1 MKSLLKELVETPG
14 VSGQEHQIRD
24 KIREE
29 VEDHADSVE
38 EDRMGNLVARKGDG
52 DETLMIAAHMD
63 QIGLA
68 VKDVDENGFIRFSKI
83 GGITLQS
90 LMNQRVTI
98 HTETGRVTGVLGMKP
113 PHLMDKENRDKLP
126 EKEQLFIDIGAEDD
140 EEVDELGVN
149 VGDTIT
155 FERDA
160 KDLQNDYITGLALD
174 NRVGVAVAI
183 KVLEEYEADTEL
195 AVVFSTQEEVG
206 LKGAKTAAFNVS
218 PDAALAVDVSIAGDV
233 PGIEPTETKLGTGEG
248 VDLQMVQSSGRGL
261 ITPETVR
268 NWLVETAEEGDHE
281 YIRTVM
287 EGGATDAA
295 KIELVKEGIPT
306 GSIGVPMRH
315 MHSSTEV
322 VKMSDVKATAEF
334 VTDAAESFGEKF

>member
-14 VSGQEHQIRD
+14 VSGQEHEIRD

-29 VEDHADSVE
+29 VKEYADTVE

-52 DETLMIAAHMD
+52 DETLMISAHMD
-63 QIGLA
+63 QIGLT
-68 VKDVDENGFIRFSKI
+68 VKDIDENGFIRFSKI
-83 GGITLQS
+83 GGVTTQS

-98 HTETGRVTGVLGMKP
+98 HTDNGKVTGVLGMKP

-126 EKEQLFIDIGAEDD
+126 EKDQLFIDIGAED
-140 EEVDELGVN
+140 EEAVEDLGIN
-149 VGDTIT
+149 VGDTVT
-155 FERDA
+155 FEREA
-160 KDLQNDYITGLALD
+160 AELQEDYVTGLALD

-183 KVLEEYEADTEL
+183 KVIEEYEGDTEL

-233 PGIEPTETKLGTGEG
+233 PGIEPTETKLETGSG

-261 ITPETVR
+261 ITPEPIR

-281 YIRTVM
+281 FTRTVM

-306 GSIGVPMRH
+306 GSIGVPIRH

-322 VKMSDVKATAEF
+322 AKISDAEATVEF
-334 VTDAAESFGEKF
+334 VTDAAESFNEKF